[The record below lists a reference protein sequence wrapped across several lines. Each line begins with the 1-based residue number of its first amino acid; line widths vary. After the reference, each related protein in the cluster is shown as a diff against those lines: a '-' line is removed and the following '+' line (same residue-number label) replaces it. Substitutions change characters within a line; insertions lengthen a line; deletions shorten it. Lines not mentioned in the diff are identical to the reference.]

1 MVLPIRNGHLK
12 TGTWQQVV
20 AINHDNHPRKR
31 TIEITII
38 GTAEKKEVG
47 KGLKSE
53 VGMRNAEVGKK
64 EMRRV

>member
-1 MVLPIRNGHLK
+1 
-12 TGTWQQVV
+12 VV

-47 KGLKSE
+47 KMG
-53 VGMRNAEVGKK
+53 
-64 EMRRV
+64 RV

>member
-38 GTAEKKEVG
+38 GTAD
-47 KGLKSE
+47 
-53 VGMRNAEVGKK
+53 
-64 EMRRV
+64 